1 MRSNFWLIRPTGI
14 KERED
19 TNKGIKETLTQK
31 NIPKKKKEWKANIF
45 PRNLS
50 FFQFQNTKNKDNI
63 LKTFKDKSK
72 KTTKHIET
80 DWNQNSQQQQQMPGD
95 IGQCL

>member
-31 NIPKKKKEWKANIF
+31 NIPKKKKNE
-45 PRNLS
+45 RQT
-50 FFQFQNTKNKDNI
+50 FFQEIYHFFNFRTLRI
-63 LKTFKDKSK
+63 KTISWKLSK
-72 KTTKHIET
+72 I
-80 DWNQNSQQQQQMPGD
+80 NQRKLQS
-95 IGQCL
+95 I

>member
-1 MRSNFWLIRPTGI
+1 MRSNFWLIRPIGI

-31 NIPKKKKEWKANIF
+31 NIPKKKKNEGQT
-45 PRNLS
+45 
-50 FFQFQNTKNKDNI
+50 FFQEIYHFFNFQNTKNKDNI